1 MGVSFMGVSAVS
13 VVSMVAVHRGGPLRA
28 KSVNRCRKTEGPC
41 GATYTCGERADPRG
55 LAHLESGRAHPPIRC
70 PFCTGPRNP
79 GHRKRGSA
87 RSSSF
92 ASDPAPQA
100 PRNAL
105 TDRTRASLALLVH
118 PVTRR
123 EARCSHDRQ
132 ARDTP
137 PQGYRVQRVPMTEL
151 NSFREIDR
159 RNQPFCGWF
168 LQANLG
174 PRCRISSFFPNRLPS
189 ISQWSKKVDEP
200 HFFGALFPAL
210 RGRREA
216 VWEK

>member
-1 MGVSFMGVSAVS
+1 MYTLSHVRTRDRQEALRSTNGTFVNRCPKFLGPICGSTVPLAAVRHAVSRKRVGGMCVMGVSFMGVSAVS

-118 PVTRR
+118 PVRPGAVTTGRPPR
-123 EARCSHDRQ
+123 IPGTTCAHDR
-132 ARDTP
+132 
-137 PQGYRVQRVPMTEL
+137 TEQF
-151 NSFREIDR
+151 S
-159 RNQPFCGWF
+159 
-168 LQANLG
+168 
-174 PRCRISSFFPNRLPS
+174 
-189 ISQWSKKVDEP
+189 
-200 HFFGALFPAL
+200 
-210 RGRREA
+210 
-216 VWEK
+216 